1 MILCFS
7 YAEQTDMFDK
17 DGLIPTH
24 TREQLLMLLRD
35 LGMGKETSFS
45 YPWRPDKSPNFC
57 QNADKRSGPGGF
69 VEDAYIEYPPGYNGG
84 LVEWTEYRPG
94 KACNEFIFTRA

>member
-7 YAEQTDMFDK
+7 YAEKTPDEFFK
-17 DGLIPTH
+17 DDNGVIKE
-24 TREQLLMLLRD
+24 REKLDTLLRD

-57 QNADKRSGPGGF
+57 KNATQFID
-69 VEDAYIEYPPGYNGG
+69 DAYIEYNSEEGN
-84 LVEWTEYRPG
+84 PG